1 MCYNNYIKDIMEVIM
16 ANNNNNKKNNSKLS
30 MNKISFYVIGAIS
43 ILYLVS
49 AILSILNLD
58 KLNFNI
64 VGLFQAIAT
73 YVTVGVVS
81 ILAWR
86 YVDSKPTVYKVLY
99 FIFMVIVTITVFI
112 PILKF

>member
-1 MCYNNYIKDIMEVIM
+1 M
-16 ANNNNNKKNNSKLS
+16 ANNNNNKKKGSSNGNKLS
-30 MNKISFYVIGAIS
+30 LNKISFYVIGAIS
-43 ILYLVS
+43 IIYLVS
-49 AILSILNLD
+49 AILSVLNLND
-58 KLNFNI
+58 LGFNI
-64 VGLFQAIAT
+64 VSLFQAIAT